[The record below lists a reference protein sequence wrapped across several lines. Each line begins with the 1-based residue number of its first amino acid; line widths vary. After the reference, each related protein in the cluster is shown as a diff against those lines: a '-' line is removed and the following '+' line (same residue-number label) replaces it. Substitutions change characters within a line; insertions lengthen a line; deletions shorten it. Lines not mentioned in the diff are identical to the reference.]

1 MFYVVEVN
9 YESNEKGN
17 CQDIT
22 DVTGLAEEQ
31 VHI

>member
-17 CQDIT
+17 GEDISY
-22 DVTGLAEEQ
+22 VTGLAEEQ

>member
-17 CQDIT
+17 GEDIA

>member
-17 CQDIT
+17 GEDIA
-22 DVTGLAEEQ
+22 DVTGLTKEQ